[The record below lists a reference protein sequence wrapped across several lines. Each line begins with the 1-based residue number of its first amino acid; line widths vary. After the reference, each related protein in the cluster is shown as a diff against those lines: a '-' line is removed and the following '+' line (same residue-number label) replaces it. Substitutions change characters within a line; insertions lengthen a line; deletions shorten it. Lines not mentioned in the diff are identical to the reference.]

1 MSKVSEEAKTFSAG
15 ERRKAKAAG
24 QTVPGTTSFPIQ
36 NKAQLK
42 DAIQAYGRAK
52 NKAAAKAHIIR
63 RAKALGAT
71 NLLPEG
77 WMTTKSGTDKAHG
90 GLISCT
96 DPNCPRAFKDE
107 AAMLDHA
114 EAVHTFDD
122 IRRAVQ
128 NAVREKYSREANY
141 QSTPKVPGIYTWVE
155 DLADDWLVFQYEEGS
170 ETKLL
175 KATYVIDN
183 SGTVTLGEPVEVIRR
198 TVYDPV
204 GTNSRDASSGSN

>member
-1 MSKVSEEAKTFSAG
+1 MSQVHTDEQAKTFTAT
-15 ERRKAKAAG
+15 ERKKAKAAG
-24 QTVPGTTSFPIQ
+24 ATIPGTTSFPIQ

-71 NLLPEG
+71 DLLPEG
-77 WMTTKSGTDKAHG
+77 WMSDKSSTDVAHA
-90 GLISCT
+90 GLISCAHEG
-96 DPNCPRAFKDE
+96 CERHFRDE
-107 AAMLDHA
+107 AAMVEHA

-128 NAVREKYSREANY
+128 NAVREKYSRDPNY
-141 QSTPKVPGIYTWVE
+141 QSSPKVPGIYVWVE
-155 DLADDWLVFQYEEGS
+155 DLADDWFVFQYEEGPD
-170 ETKLL
+170 TKLL

-183 SGTVTLGEPVEVIRR
+183 AGTVTLGEPVEVIRR

-204 GTNSRDASSGSN
+204 GTNSREGTAS